1 MGLKFILNSN
11 ILFLSLAHILSEPQK
26 KNVNLRNCQTLP
38 YFMERSYSNV
48 SFHFV
53 RLSVLV
59 TGFDQNAHCRS
70 FLIISPVCSRFFLSV
85 FFHSISNLLYD
96 CNLFL
101 HFLSIPNIVDPKS
114 LTLLNVHQI
123 FSLPWFLIVLM
134 DILINLH
141 LNAGWD

>member
-11 ILFLSLAHILSEPQK
+11 ILLLVISTYIVCTSEKMLILEMIRHYHISWREDIPMFPS
-26 KNVNLRNCQTLP
+26 T
-38 YFMERSYSNV
+38 
-48 SFHFV
+48 V

-85 FFHSISNLLYD
+85 FFHAISNLLYD